1 MFSKIDIL
9 STPVCSS
16 KVLREV
22 TEVAFAS
29 ARLTVGTTRIV
40 VSIDLLRRTLLSL
53 DLRCEQFELCDNR
66 RDISLENRRKGIGT
80 ITIT

>member
-1 MFSKIDIL
+1 MLSKINIL

-22 TEVAFAS
+22 TEVTFAS

-40 VSIDLLRRTLLSL
+40 VSTDLLPRTLLSL
-53 DLRCEQFELCDNR
+53 DLRYEQFELCDNR
-66 RDISLENRRKGIGT
+66 RDISSENRRKEIGT